1 MPAQTAKDY
10 YQILGVPEAAGAD
23 DIKKAYRK
31 LAKKYHPDANPNDPQ
46 AAERFKEVGEAY
58 SVLSDDSRRK
68 QYDAMR
74 KNPFGNFG
82 FGSAR
87 PGAQRPGGAAQG
99 TYTTGDTT
107 FSFEDL
113 GDLGGLGDIFSSIFD
128 RGGRRKQQ
136 RGAAGAAGPRS
147 IRGRDVEYLVEISF
161 GVAVRGGKVQLSVP
175 MTDDCN
181 ICNGTGAAPGSR
193 LQTCQE
199 CGGSGNVTFGQGG
212 FAVSRPCP
220 ACLGRGQIPSERCSA
235 CGGTGQ
241 LRENRQIVLTVPAG
255 VDTGSRLR
263 LSGQGEK
270 GSAGAPPGDLLV
282 TFKVQPDRFFR
293 RDGLDIHCTVPI
305 NMAQAALGSKIRV
318 RTVDDKKVALRIPP
332 GTQSGTRFRI
342 PGQGVEKSG
351 RRGDQYVQ
359 VKVEI
364 PETLTPDQERLMK
377 EFAEAADLR
386 Y

>member
-1 MPAQTAKDY
+1 MPPTTAKDY
-10 YQILGVPEAAGAD
+10 YNILGVPEGAAAD

-31 LAKKYHPDANPNDPQ
+31 LAKKYHPDANSGDPQ

-58 SVLSDDSRRK
+58 AVLSDESKRK
-68 QYDAMR
+68 QYDTMR

-82 FGSAR
+82 FGGGQRPGAR
-87 PGAQRPGGAAQG
+87 PGGG
-99 TYTTGDTT
+99 TYTTSGETG

-128 RGGRRKQQ
+128 RGGKRRQQ
-136 RGAAGAAGPRS
+136 RASGPGARTV
-147 IRGRDVEYLVEISF
+147 RGRDVEYLVEIAF
-161 GVAVRGGKVQLSVP
+161 NVAVRGGKVQLTVP
-175 MTDDCN
+175 MTDDCTV
-181 ICNGTGAAPGSR
+181 CNGTGAAPGAR
-193 LQTCQE
+193 LQTCAE
-199 CGGSGNVTFGQGG
+199 CSGSGNITFGQGG

-220 ACLGRGQIPSERCSA
+220 VCLGRGQVPSERCSA
-235 CGGTGQ
+235 CSGSGQ
-241 LRENRQIVLTVPAG
+241 VSENRQIVLSVPAG
-255 VDTGSRLR
+255 VDTGSKLR

-270 GSAGAPPGDLLV
+270 GGAGAPPGDLII
-282 TFKVQPDRFFR
+282 TFKVQPHHFFR
-293 RDGLDIHCTVPI
+293 RDALDIHCTVPI
-305 NMAQAALGSKIRV
+305 NLAQATLGSKIRV

-359 VKVEI
+359 VKVDV
-364 PETLTPDQERLMK
+364 PATLTSEQERLMK
-377 EFAEAADLR
+377 EFADAAELR